1 MKELRNFV
9 AGEWCGSAHTWEKHS
24 PFDGR
29 AVARVHEATPEM
41 IDRAVEAGAK
51 VAEGDWGR
59 APVRERVRAVRALAD
74 ALMARVD
81 DLIEADVA
89 DTGRPYWQARNFDG
103 ARAINVFYEYCD
115 LALSLEDR
123 AKSFQ
128 TRDGFR
134 GLWLTQRRPKGVVA
148 CIAPWNVPMLMM
160 ALKVAPALVMG
171 NAAIAKPSEET
182 PSSATILA
190 EVVAASDIPAG
201 AFSLLHGFGRD
212 STGER
217 LVAHPGVKAVTFTG
231 EPSTGSTIMRSAAV
245 GLREVAM
252 ELGGKNAALVFDDAD
267 MDATIEGMTRAAF
280 FNAGQ
285 ICFCTERVYVHRS
298 RYREF
303 LDRISAV
310 AGSIVL
316 GEPRHEGFSIGP
328 LISRKHRD
336 KVMSLVASV
345 EACGGTIVSGGA
357 IPAFGDARDDGAFL
371 QPTVATGLFCDAPA
385 MRKETFGPFVHV
397 APFDDE
403 DEAIALAND
412 CDYGLGAVIWSNGLD
427 RCLRVAPRL
436 RVGHVWANAW
446 QTRDLQSPLSGAGI
460 SGIGQQFGISSLEF
474 CSQPLTMTIR
484 IRD

>member
-9 AGEWCGSAHTWEKHS
+9 AGEWCGSARIWEKHS

-29 AVARVHEATPEM
+29 VVARVHEASPEM
-41 IDRAVEAGAK
+41 IDRAVEAGRKA
-51 VAEGDWGR
+51 AEGEWGG
-59 APVRERVRAVRALAD
+59 APLRERVRAVRALAD

-103 ARAINVFYEYCD
+103 ARAISVFHEYCD
-115 LALSLEDR
+115 LALSMEDR
-123 AKSFQ
+123 AKNFQ

-134 GLWLTQRRPKGVVA
+134 GIWLTQRRPKGVIA

-171 NAAIAKPSEET
+171 NATIAKPSEET

-190 EVVAASDIPAG
+190 EVVAASDIPTG
-201 AFSLLHGFGRD
+201 VFSLLHGFGRE

-217 LVAHPGVKAVTFTG
+217 LVAHPHVNAVTFTG
-231 EPSTGSTIMRSAAV
+231 EPSTGSAIMRSAAV

-267 MDATIEGMTRAAF
+267 MDAAIEGMTRAAF

-285 ICFCTERVYVHRS
+285 ICFCTERVYVQRA
-298 RYREF
+298 RYDEF
-303 LDRISAV
+303 LERMTAV
-310 AGSIVL
+310 AKGIVL
-316 GEPRHEGFSIGP
+316 GEPRHEGFSVGP

-336 KVMSLVASV
+336 KVKSLIDPIKAS
-345 EACGGTIVSGGA
+345 GGTIVCGGA
-357 IPAFGDARDDGAFL
+357 IPVFGDERDNGAFL
-371 QPTVATGLFCDAPA
+371 LPTVATGLAADAPT
-385 MRKETFGPFVHV
+385 MREETFGPFIHV

-403 DEAIALAND
+403 EEAIALAND

-427 RCLRVAPRL
+427 HCLRVAPRL
-436 RVGHVWANAW
+436 RVGHVWVNSW
-446 QTRDLQSPLSGAGI
+446 QTRDLQSPLAGAGI
-460 SGIGQQFGISSLEF
+460 SGIGQQFGLSSLEF